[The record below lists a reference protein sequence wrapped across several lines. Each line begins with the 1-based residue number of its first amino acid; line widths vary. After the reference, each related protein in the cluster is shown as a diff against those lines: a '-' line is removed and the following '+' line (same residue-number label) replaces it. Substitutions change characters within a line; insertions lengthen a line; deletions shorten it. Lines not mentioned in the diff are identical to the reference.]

1 MSIYL
6 GSNYTRLVGSN
17 TQVGRQVGSN
27 TQVGRL
33 VGSNTQIANILGS
46 TYVCFRW
53 FLGYILLGF
62 MILCF
67 WILGLGNQVIDYYNT
82 QIANILVSFRWILGY
97 ILLGFMI
104 LCYWTLG
111 QGCYYL
117 QITRYQNTS
126 GAVIFAS
133 SKCLKGL
140 IISRVVLL
148 LIALQ

>member
-27 TQVGRL
+27 TQVSRL

-53 FLGYILLGF
+53 LLGYILLGF

-67 WILGLGNQVIDYYNT
+67 WILGLGNQVIDYNV
-82 QIANILVSFRWILGY
+82 I
-97 ILLGFMI
+97 GFQV
-104 LCYWTLG
+104 L
-111 QGCYYL
+111 GCYYL
-117 QITRYQNTS
+117 HITRYQNIS

-133 SKCLKGL
+133 SKCLMGL

-148 LIALQ
+148 LIAFSPKSLNLCDFLNTNKIVRH